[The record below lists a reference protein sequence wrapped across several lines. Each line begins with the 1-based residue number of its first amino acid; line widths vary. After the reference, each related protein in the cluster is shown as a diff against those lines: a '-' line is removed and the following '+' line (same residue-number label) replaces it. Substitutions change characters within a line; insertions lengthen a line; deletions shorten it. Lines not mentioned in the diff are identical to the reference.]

1 MNKKAI
7 FNFLIVTIIV
17 LLISSCKKEAGEGGD
32 SSIRGKI
39 WVVNYNATFTSIN
52 NEYVG
57 ADEYVYIIYGDDIS
71 YGDRVKTNPAG
82 EFEFKYLREGNYTIY
97 IYSKDKTR
105 TEPSGITSMKVSTN
119 ISKKEQVVDVGTI
132 TIYN

>member
-1 MNKKAI
+1 MKKTI
-7 FNFLIVTIIV
+7 LNFLVIALAIM
-17 LLISSCKKEAGEGGD
+17 LISSCKKEAGEGGN
-32 SSIRGKI
+32 SSIRGKV

-52 NEYVG
+52 NEYTG
-57 ADEYVYIIYGDDIS
+57 ADEYVYIIYGNDIS
-71 YGDRVKTNPAG
+71 YGDRTKTNPAG

-119 ISKKEQVVDVGTI
+119 ISSKKQVVDVGTI

>member
-1 MNKKAI
+1 MSKKAI
-7 FNFLIVTIIV
+7 FNFLAVTLVV

-119 ISKKEQVVDVGTI
+119 ISKKEQIVDVGTI

>member
-1 MNKKAI
+1 MRKKTI
-7 FNFLIVTIIV
+7 LNFL
-17 LLISSCKKEAGEGGD
+17 LLSIAFMLTSSCKKEAGEGGD

-39 WVVNYNATFTSIN
+39 WVVNYNSTFTSIN

-71 YGDRVKTNPAG
+71 YGDRTKTNPAG

-105 TEPSGITSMKVSTN
+105 TEPSGITSMKVTTN
-119 ISKKEQVVDVGTI
+119 ISGKKQIVDVGTI

>member
-1 MNKKAI
+1 MSKKAI
-7 FNFLIVTIIV
+7 FNFLTVTLV
-17 LLISSCKKEAGEGGD
+17 LLLISSCKKEAGEGGD

-39 WVVNYNATFTSIN
+39 WVINYNATFTSIN

-119 ISKKEQVVDVGTI
+119 ISGKEQVVDVGTI

>member
-1 MNKKAI
+1 MKKTI
-7 FNFLIVTIIV
+7 LNFLAITLAVMLV
-17 LLISSCKKEAGEGGD
+17 SSCKKEAGEGGD
-32 SSIRGKI
+32 SSIRGKV

-71 YGDRVKTNPAG
+71 YGDRVKTNPSG

-119 ISKKEQVVDVGTI
+119 ISSKKQVVDVGTI

>member
-1 MNKKAI
+1 MSKKAI
-7 FNFLIVTIIV
+7 FNFLAVTLV
-17 LLISSCKKEAGEGGD
+17 FLLISSCKKEAGEGGD
-32 SSIRGKI
+32 SSIRGKV